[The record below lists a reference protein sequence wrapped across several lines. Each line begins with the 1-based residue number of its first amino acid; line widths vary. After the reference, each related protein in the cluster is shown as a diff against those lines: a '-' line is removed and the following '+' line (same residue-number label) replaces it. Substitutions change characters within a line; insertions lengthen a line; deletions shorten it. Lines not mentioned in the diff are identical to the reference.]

1 MPEEPYH
8 LDLEEPLMLD
18 LPIPKSHIR
27 DNKSNMENIT
37 SDIPHEI
44 PPIYSTKEDQEARE
58 WIELMRPDVRIGN
71 RDPRGIKRLIECN
84 AIPERK
90 PKAAQK
96 QMIVDNKLVPYDTKW
111 NRYAK
116 YQEMLKHHEKLTREE
131 IIDWAKMWPELH
143 RKEAGYNQ
151 LKNYEKKLKERK
163 LHETSRKLD
172 CVIDGIGNTIQEI
185 RKQDMKIQEIN
196 LRARNDSILRQ
207 FKEPV
212 SNLWHSETKH

>member
-1 MPEEPYH
+1 MPEEQFH

-18 LPIPKSHIR
+18 LPPPKSHIR
-27 DNKSNMENIT
+27 DNKSKRGNIT

-44 PPIYSTKEDQEARE
+44 PPIYSTKEDQEARA
-58 WIELMRPDVRIGN
+58 WIEFMRPDVRIGN

-84 AIPERK
+84 AMPEKK
-90 PKAAQK
+90 PKVAQK

-116 YQEMLKHHEKLTREE
+116 YQEMLKHHEKLTREQ

-151 LKNYEKKLKERK
+151 LRNFEKKLKVQ
-163 LHETSRKLD
+163 ETNRKLD
-172 CVIDGIGNTIQEI
+172 CMIDGIGNAIQEV
-185 RKQDMKIQEIN
+185 RHQDRKIQELNIRVRN
-196 LRARNDSILRQ
+196 ESMLRRLQSKQPI
-207 FKEPV
+207 
-212 SNLWHSETKH
+212 SNLWHAETKH